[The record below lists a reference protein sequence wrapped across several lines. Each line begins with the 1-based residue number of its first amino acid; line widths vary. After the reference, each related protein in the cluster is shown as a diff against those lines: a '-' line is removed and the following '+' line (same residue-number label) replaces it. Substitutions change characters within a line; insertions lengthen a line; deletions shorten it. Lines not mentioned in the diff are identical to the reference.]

1 MSTRASVSERVYVML
16 MLAYPRSFR
25 AAFGR
30 EMAIV
35 FRDRL
40 RARDVTRARF
50 WLEIVS
56 DLARTAP
63 ELRLEALRARRT
75 DNVPFLEGTMRPM
88 AIVSMLVGGV
98 QIVNALVEA
107 RAGFASPGGYS
118 LLGVTLG
125 MLAAILLV
133 AAGAALFA
141 RGRDA
146 AWLALSAV
154 AGCAALVIVTLLVQP
169 WMSIFGVLLGV
180 GFPISLVAFLFV
192 TRGQNQSTPRS
203 A

>member
-1 MSTRASVSERVYVML
+1 MAERVYAVL
-16 MLAYPRSFR
+16 LRAYPASFR

-35 FRDRL
+35 FRDRS
-40 RARDVTRARF
+40 RAGDVTRVRF
-50 WLEIVS
+50 WIEIVN

-63 ELRLEALRARRT
+63 ELRLEALHARRT
-75 DNVPFLEGTMRPM
+75 DTFLERPMRPM
-88 AIVSMLVGGV
+88 ATVSMLVGGV

-107 RAGFASPGGYS
+107 RAGLATPGGYS

-125 MLAAILLV
+125 TLAAILLV

-169 WMSIFGVLLGV
+169 WMSMFGVLLGI
-180 GFPISLVAFLFV
+180 GFPIALVVFLFV

>member
-1 MSTRASVSERVYVML
+1 MSARATLAERVYGVL
-16 MLAYPRSFR
+16 LRAYPASFR

-30 EMAIV
+30 EMAIA
-35 FRDRL
+35 FRDRS

-50 WLEIVS
+50 WFEIVS
-56 DLARTAP
+56 DLVRTAP
-63 ELRLEALRARRT
+63 ELRLEALRART
-75 DNVPFLEGTMRPM
+75 ANLPFPEGRMRPM

-107 RAGFASPGGYS
+107 RAGLATPGGYS

-125 MLAAILLV
+125 TLAAILLV
-133 AAGAALFA
+133 GAGAALFA

-169 WMSIFGVLLGV
+169 WMSMFGVLLGI
-180 GFPISLVAFLFV
+180 GFPIALVVFLFA
-192 TRGQNQSTPRS
+192 TRGQNESTP

>member
-1 MSTRASVSERVYVML
+1 MRSRATMAERVYAVL
-16 MLAYPRSFR
+16 LRAYPASFR

-35 FRDRL
+35 FRDRS
-40 RARDVTRARF
+40 RAGDVTRVRF
-50 WLEIVS
+50 WIEIVN

-63 ELRLEALRARRT
+63 ELRLEALHARRT
-75 DNVPFLEGTMRPM
+75 DTFLERPMRPM
-88 AIVSMLVGGV
+88 ATVSMLVGGV

-107 RAGFASPGGYS
+107 RAGLATPGGYS

-125 MLAAILLV
+125 TLAAILLV

-169 WMSIFGVLLGV
+169 WMAMFGVLLGI
-180 GFPISLVAFLFV
+180 GFPIALVVFLFV

>member
-1 MSTRASVSERVYVML
+1 MRSRATMAERVYAVL
-16 MLAYPRSFR
+16 LRAYPASFR

-35 FRDRL
+35 FRDRS

-50 WLEIVS
+50 WFEIVN

-63 ELRLEALRARRT
+63 ELRLEALHARRT
-75 DNVPFLEGTMRPM
+75 DNVPFLERPMRPM
-88 AIVSMLVGGV
+88 ATVSMLVGGV

-107 RAGFASPGGYS
+107 RAGLATPGGYS

-125 MLAAILLV
+125 TLAAILLV

-169 WMSIFGVLLGV
+169 WMSMFGVLLGI
-180 GFPISLVAFLFV
+180 GFPIALVVFLFV

>member
-1 MSTRASVSERVYVML
+1 MSARATLAERVYGVL
-16 MLAYPRSFR
+16 LRAYPASFR

-35 FRDRL
+35 FRDRS
-40 RARDVTRARF
+40 RASDVTRARF
-50 WLEIVS
+50 WFEIVS
-56 DLARTAP
+56 DLVCTAP
-63 ELRLEALRARRT
+63 ELRLEALRART
-75 DNVPFLEGTMRPM
+75 ANLPFLEGRMRPM

-107 RAGFASPGGYS
+107 RAGLATPGGYS

-125 MLAAILLV
+125 TLAAILLV

-169 WMSIFGVLLGV
+169 WMSMFGVLLGI
-180 GFPISLVAFLFV
+180 GFPIALVVFLFAR
-192 TRGQNQSTPRS
+192 RGQNQSTP